1 MVHTD
6 ESRQLPIFKQA
17 PQLPR
22 LHPAAQIC
30 RLVVLRVIVG
40 GAQGNVLLRN
50 GPHVPLGDPG
60 RLTAAID
67 PLGAGDALFQAKGPG
82 CLVTGPLGDAEK
94 PPVFQPQAAQK
105 RRQSR
110 SVGDI
115 AHDQVVIPDH
125 PALRTA
131 VQHAA
136 VSLPQHQLVHIGA
149 VPLVIHTDSPSFL
162 SGVFSPLLYLSPG
175 KMQTIFPGQ
184 NVVYWGKP

>member
-30 RLVVLRVIVG
+30 RLAVLRVIVG
-40 GAQGNVLLRN
+40 GAQGEVFLRYR
-50 GPHVPLGDPG
+50 PHLRGGDPG
-60 RLTAAID
+60 RLAFAID

-82 CLVTGPLGDAEK
+82 HLVTGPLGDAEK
-94 PPVFQPQAAQK
+94 PPVFQPQAVQK

-125 PALRTA
+125 AALRA
-131 VQHAA
+131 PVQQMF
-136 VSLPQHQLVHIGA
+136 LPFSQQHLIHVGA
-149 VPLVIHTDSPSFL
+149 VPFVMHTDSPSFL
-162 SGVFSPLLYLSPG
+162 SGVFSPYYTFCRG
-175 KMQTIFPGQ
+175 KCKLPFR
-184 NVVYWGKP
+184 W